1 MSRNIPSYLVGLK
14 ADLSSLRQVDPEL
27 GKKLGNLFSVELFEV
42 DAFSED
48 GTKRMKDIYTM
59 LARQCIQDHGDEF
72 QSCHTVTTPPS
83 QQSDNESTITMRER
97 RILNSEATSLK
108 SRRSTDGLSEYS
120 INSNNTGTSEYGDH
134 SRRPSY
140 SSETNSVNSDYRF
153 PSLSSK
159 KAAAAQ
165 VASNAESSK
174 PLTGFVYAPT
184 STATTTA
191 AANTTMTTPDTV
203 TSITMNG
210 TDTTITTG
218 PIITPPAR
226 TATAMKKSSSSTKQ
240 HQLANKDI
248 TSVSSVQIVERRS
261 SLHNSPYAKKG
272 LAASRRGSKDSWY
285 VSLFLSRG
293 LKRVLFTTNKK
304 KTLSKRIIYKNS
316 ESMGTGLT
324 IDDLIDKLL
333 VDDPPRSGIS
343 IYI

>member
-27 GKKLGNLFSVELFEV
+27 GKKLGNLFGVELFEV

-97 RILNSEATSLK
+97 RILNSEANSLK

-165 VASNAESSK
+165 VASDAESSK

-203 TSITMNG
+203 TST
-210 TDTTITTG
+210 TDATITSSS
-218 PIITPPAR
+218 IIPPPVR
-226 TATAMKKSSSSTKQ
+226 TATVMNKSSSSTKQ
-240 HQLANKDI
+240 HRLVNRDT
-248 TSVSSVQIVERRS
+248 TSVSSSVQVVERRS
-261 SLHNSPYAKKG
+261 SLHNSPYARKG
-272 LAASRRGSKDSWY
+272 LASSRRGSKDSWY
-285 VSLFLSRG
+285 VSLFLLG
-293 LKRVLFTTNKK
+293 
-304 KTLSKRIIYKNS
+304 
-316 ESMGTGLT
+316 G
-324 IDDLIDKLL
+324 
-333 VDDPPRSGIS
+333 
-343 IYI
+343 